1 MNTRKILLTMIFGTF
16 VAHHLIA
23 QKVFNEMQYAKDKTA
38 FTLNAPQTVTLRIY
52 CLLYTSP
59 SPRDP

>member
-1 MNTRKILLTMIFGTF
+1 MIFGTF

-38 FTLNAPQTVTLRIY
+38 FTLNAPQTVTPVS
-52 CLLYTSP
+52 YTHLTLP
-59 SPRDP
+59 TIGG